1 MINLLDGVNKARMLL
16 AFSLL
21 FFIAM
26 LLSGCAEKKPQHWLI
41 TGFTMGT
48 RYHITVTDPSQF
60 GELSRTELEA
70 LVRQKLGV
78 INQQMSTYI
87 EDSDLSLFNQ
97 APINT
102 DVAVS
107 APLAYMIERS
117 LQIYQQTDRSFDPT
131 LGALVNLW
139 GFGPEN
145 QPERVPSQQRIDTL
159 LAIHGMD
166 KVEVDVANSTL
177 RKSSP
182 VYVDLS
188 AIAKGDGVDRLAVLL
203 DELGGRDYLVEI
215 GGELRSRGIN
225 PRGSAWRVAIE
236 VPRDGVSEAVLR
248 AVTISNM
255 SIATSGDYR
264 NYFEKDGVRYSHTI
278 DPRTGYPVGHRLA
291 SVTVITNSA
300 GDADAYATAIT
311 VLGADKGLALAEQIH
326 LPVLMVVRSDNG
338 FETINSS
345 AFEPFLDLE

>member
-1 MINLLDGVNKARMLL
+1 MLL

-21 FFIAM
+21 FFIAI
-26 LLSGCAEKKPQHWLI
+26 LISGCAEKNPQHWLI
-41 TGFTMGT
+41 TGYTMGT
-48 RYHITVTDPSQF
+48 SYHITVTAPSQL
-60 GELSRTELEA
+60 GELSRTDLEA
-70 LVRQKLGV
+70 LIRQKLKL

-87 EDSDLSLFNQ
+87 DDSELSVFNR

-102 DVAVS
+102 DVPVS

-117 LQIYQQTDRSFDPT
+117 LQIYHQTDHSFDPT
-131 LGALVNLW
+131 IGALVNLW

-145 QPERVPSQQRIDTL
+145 QPERVPSQQRIDQL

-166 KVEVDVANSTL
+166 KVQVDTANNTL
-177 RKSSP
+177 RKTSS

-203 DELGGRDYLVEI
+203 DELGVTDYLVEI
-215 GGELRSRGIN
+215 GGELRSRGLN

-236 VPRDGVSEAVLR
+236 VPSDGLSEVVLQAVSIAD
-248 AVTISNM
+248 M

-278 DPRTGYPVGHRLA
+278 DPRTGYPVGHTLA
-291 SVTVITNSA
+291 SVTVITASS

-311 VLGADKGLALAEQIH
+311 VLGAEQGMALAEEIN
-326 LPVLMVVRSDNG
+326 LPVLMVVRSING
-338 FETINSS
+338 FETIKST
-345 AFEPFLDLE
+345 AFAPYIESK